1 MLEKITKL
9 LSLVCEYLLYFHVTS
24 WKVTCVYL
32 PSLVHVCSASS
43 IMTVTHIQGTCVPL
57 TDGVSGVPH
66 AVHFHRV
73 GRDAASAQRARVARY
88 HLHLHQRHRES
99 QGGEL
104 SPLPLSSASLCKKCN
119 GLW

>member
-1 MLEKITKL
+1 MYFHI
-9 LSLVCEYLLYFHVTS
+9 LSL
-24 WKVTCVYL
+24 KVTGVCL
-32 PSLVHVCSASS
+32 PSVVHVYSF
-43 IMTVTHIQGTCVPL
+43 MTMTHIQGMCVPI

-73 GRDAASAQRARVARY
+73 GGDAASAQLAGVARY

-104 SPLPLSSASLCKKCN
+104 SLFPLSSASVCKRCY

>member
-1 MLEKITKL
+1 
-9 LSLVCEYLLYFHVTS
+9 
-24 WKVTCVYL
+24 
-32 PSLVHVCSASS
+32 
-43 IMTVTHIQGTCVPL
+43 MTVTHIQGTCVPL

-73 GRDAASAQRARVARY
+73 GGDAAPAQCAGVARY

-104 SPLPLSSASLCKKCN
+104 SPLSLSSASLCKRCY
-119 GLW
+119 GRW